1 MAEVT
6 NEQKLY
12 VLLKYKKERTKK
24 EEKILSILNE
34 KANLGSADLEE
45 ADKECCNQKWLS
57 PIHVV
62 EELGYTTKYSHR
74 IELSE
79 SGESQIEK
87 FWRESKYN
95 PDNVWKS
102 SCKIVFCNYGNNL
115 VSIFPSV
122 VMPINTKLSKKMMMF
137 NNIFIYLMSS
147 FISQSFK
154 SL

>member
-1 MAEVT
+1 MAEIT

-34 KANLGSADLEE
+34 KANLGSADLED

-57 PIHVV
+57 VVHVV

-95 PDNVWKS
+95 PDNVWKNRAVKWS
-102 SCKIVFCNYGNNL
+102 SVITAIITLIYFLAWLCQL
-115 VSIFPSV
+115 VQKPV
-122 VMPINTKLSKKMMMF
+122 E
-137 NNIFIYLMSS
+137 
-147 FISQSFK
+147 Q
-154 SL
+154 

>member
-1 MAEVT
+1 MVKVT

-12 VLLKYKKERTKK
+12 VLLKYNKERTKK

-34 KANLGSADLEE
+34 KANLGSADLEK
-45 ADKECCNQKWLS
+45 ADKECCNQKWIS
-57 PIHVV
+57 IVHVV

-79 SGESQIEK
+79 SGKSQIEK

-102 SCKIVFCNYGNNL
+102 R
-115 VSIFPSV
+115 V
-122 VMPINTKLSKKMMMF
+122 VKLSSVITAIISLVYFLAWLCQLIQNSVKK
-137 NNIFIYLMSS
+137 
-147 FISQSFK
+147 
-154 SL
+154 

>member
-1 MAEVT
+1 MAEIT

-34 KANLGSADLEE
+34 KANLGSADLEK

-57 PIHVV
+57 TVHVV

-79 SGESQIEK
+79 AGESQIEK

-102 SCKIVFCNYGNNL
+102 RVVKWS
-115 VSIFPSV
+115 SV
-122 VMPINTKLSKKMMMF
+122 VTAIIAL
-137 NNIFIYLMSS
+137 IYFLAWLC
-147 FISQSFK
+147 QLVQK
-154 SL
+154 PVEQ

>member
-1 MAEVT
+1 MAKVT

-34 KANLGSADLEE
+34 KENLGSADLDK
-45 ADKECCNQKWLS
+45 ADKECCNQKWIS
-57 PIHVV
+57 IVHVV

-74 IELSE
+74 IELYE
-79 SGESQIEK
+79 SGKSKIEK

-102 SCKIVFCNYGNNL
+102 RVVKWS
-115 VSIFPSV
+115 SV
-122 VMPINTKLSKKMMMF
+122 VTAIITL
-137 NNIFIYLMSS
+137 IYFLAWL
-147 FISQSFK
+147 FQLVQK
-154 SL
+154 PVEQ

>member
-1 MAEVT
+1 MAKVT

-45 ADKECCNQKWLS
+45 ADKECCNQKWIS
-57 PIHVV
+57 IVHVV
-62 EELGYTTKYSHR
+62 EELGYSTKYSHR

-79 SGESQIEK
+79 SGKSQIEK

-102 SCKIVFCNYGNNL
+102 R
-115 VSIFPSV
+115 V
-122 VMPINTKLSKKMMMF
+122 VKLSSVITAIISLVYFLAWLCQLIQNSVKK
-137 NNIFIYLMSS
+137 
-147 FISQSFK
+147 
-154 SL
+154 

>member
-1 MAEVT
+1 MTEIT

-24 EEKILSILNE
+24 EENILSILNE
-34 KANLGSADLEE
+34 KANLGSADLEK
-45 ADKECCNQKWLS
+45 ADKECCNQKWIS
-57 PIHVV
+57 IVHVV

-79 SGESQIEK
+79 SGKSQIEK

-102 SCKIVFCNYGNNL
+102 RVVKWS
-115 VSIFPSV
+115 SV
-122 VMPINTKLSKKMMMF
+122 VTAIITL
-137 NNIFIYLMSS
+137 IYFLAWL
-147 FISQSFK
+147 FQLVQK
-154 SL
+154 PVEQ

>member
-1 MAEVT
+1 MAEIT

-57 PIHVV
+57 TVHVV

-79 SGESQIEK
+79 AGKSQIEK

-102 SCKIVFCNYGNNL
+102 RVVKWS
-115 VSIFPSV
+115 SV
-122 VMPINTKLSKKMMMF
+122 VTAIITL
-137 NNIFIYLMSS
+137 IYFLAWLC
-147 FISQSFK
+147 QLVQK
-154 SL
+154 PVEQ

>member
-1 MAEVT
+1 MSKIT

-12 VLLKYKKERTKK
+12 VLLEYKKERTK
-24 EEKILSILNE
+24 EDEKILSILNE
-34 KANLGSADLEE
+34 KVNLGSADLEE

-57 PIHVV
+57 TVHVV

-79 SGESQIEK
+79 SGKSQIEK

-102 SCKIVFCNYGNNL
+102 RVVKWS
-115 VSIFPSV
+115 SV
-122 VMPINTKLSKKMMMF
+122 VTAIITL
-137 NNIFIYLMSS
+137 IYFLAWLC
-147 FISQSFK
+147 QLVQK
-154 SL
+154 PVEQ

>member
-1 MAEVT
+1 MAKVT

-34 KANLGSADLEE
+34 KANLGSADLDK
-45 ADKECCNQKWLS
+45 ADKECCNQKWIS
-57 PIHVV
+57 IVHVL

-79 SGESQIEK
+79 SGKSQIEK

-102 SCKIVFCNYGNNL
+102 R
-115 VSIFPSV
+115 V
-122 VMPINTKLSKKMMMF
+122 VKLSSVITAIISLVYFLAWLCQLIQNSVKK
-137 NNIFIYLMSS
+137 
-147 FISQSFK
+147 
-154 SL
+154 

>member
-1 MAEVT
+1 MAKVT

-34 KANLGSADLEE
+34 KANLGSADLEK

-57 PIHVV
+57 IVHVL

-79 SGESQIEK
+79 SGKSQIEK

-102 SCKIVFCNYGNNL
+102 R
-115 VSIFPSV
+115 V
-122 VMPINTKLSKKMMMF
+122 VKLSSVITAIISLVYFLAWLCQLIQNSVKK
-137 NNIFIYLMSS
+137 
-147 FISQSFK
+147 
-154 SL
+154 

>member
-1 MAEVT
+1 MAKVT

-34 KANLGSADLEE
+34 KANLGSADLEK
-45 ADKECCNQKWLS
+45 ADKECCNQKWIS
-57 PIHVV
+57 IVHVV

-102 SCKIVFCNYGNNL
+102 R
-115 VSIFPSV
+115 V
-122 VMPINTKLSKKMMMF
+122 VKLSSVITAIISLVYFLAWLCQLIQNSVKK
-137 NNIFIYLMSS
+137 
-147 FISQSFK
+147 
-154 SL
+154 

>member
-1 MAEVT
+1 MAKVT

-34 KANLGSADLEE
+34 KANLGSADLEK

-57 PIHVV
+57 IVHVV

-102 SCKIVFCNYGNNL
+102 R
-115 VSIFPSV
+115 V
-122 VMPINTKLSKKMMMF
+122 VKLSSVITAIISLVYFLAWLCQLIQNSVKK
-137 NNIFIYLMSS
+137 
-147 FISQSFK
+147 
-154 SL
+154 

>member
-1 MAEVT
+1 MAEIT

-34 KANLGSADLEE
+34 KANLGSADLEK

-57 PIHVV
+57 VVHVV
-62 EELGYTTKYSHR
+62 EELDYTTKYSHR

-79 SGESQIEK
+79 SGKSQIEK

-102 SCKIVFCNYGNNL
+102 RVVKWS
-115 VSIFPSV
+115 SV
-122 VMPINTKLSKKMMMF
+122 VIAIITL
-137 NNIFIYLMSS
+137 IYFLAWLC
-147 FISQSFK
+147 QLVQK
-154 SL
+154 PVEQ

>member
-1 MAEVT
+1 MAKIT

-57 PIHVV
+57 IVHVL

-79 SGESQIEK
+79 SGKSQIEK

-102 SCKIVFCNYGNNL
+102 R
-115 VSIFPSV
+115 V
-122 VMPINTKLSKKMMMF
+122 VKLSSVITAIISLVYFLAWLCQLIQNSVKK
-137 NNIFIYLMSS
+137 
-147 FISQSFK
+147 
-154 SL
+154 

>member
-57 PIHVV
+57 TVHVV

-79 SGESQIEK
+79 SGKSQIEK

-102 SCKIVFCNYGNNL
+102 RVVKWS
-115 VSIFPSV
+115 SV
-122 VMPINTKLSKKMMMF
+122 VTAIITL
-137 NNIFIYLMSS
+137 IYFLAWLC
-147 FISQSFK
+147 QLVQK
-154 SL
+154 PVEQ

>member
-1 MAEVT
+1 MAKVT

-34 KANLGSADLEE
+34 KANLGSADLEK
-45 ADKECCNQKWLS
+45 ADKECCNQKWIS
-57 PIHVV
+57 IVHVV

-79 SGESQIEK
+79 SGKSQIEK

-102 SCKIVFCNYGNNL
+102 R
-115 VSIFPSV
+115 V
-122 VMPINTKLSKKMMMF
+122 VKLSSV
-137 NNIFIYLMSS
+137 ITAI
-147 FISQSFK
+147 ISLVYFLAWLCQ
-154 SL
+154 LI

>member
-1 MAEVT
+1 MAKVT

-57 PIHVV
+57 IVHVL

-79 SGESQIEK
+79 SGKSQIEK

-102 SCKIVFCNYGNNL
+102 R
-115 VSIFPSV
+115 V
-122 VMPINTKLSKKMMMF
+122 VKLSSVITAIISLVYFLAWLCQLIQNSVKK
-137 NNIFIYLMSS
+137 
-147 FISQSFK
+147 
-154 SL
+154 

>member
-1 MAEVT
+1 MAKIT

-57 PIHVV
+57 IVHVE

-95 PDNVWKS
+95 PNNVWKNRIIRWS
-102 SCKIVFCNYGNNL
+102 SVLSLLLTELCNYEDL
-115 VSIFPSV
+115 WRLLKQI
-122 VMPINTKLSKKMMMF
+122 IAIL
-137 NNIFIYLMSS
+137 
-147 FISQSFK
+147 
-154 SL
+154 

>member
-1 MAEVT
+1 MTNVT

-34 KANLGSADLEE
+34 KANLGSADLEK
-45 ADKECCNQKWLS
+45 ADKECCNQKWIS
-57 PIHVV
+57 IVHVV

-79 SGESQIEK
+79 SGKSQIEK

-102 SCKIVFCNYGNNL
+102 R
-115 VSIFPSV
+115 V
-122 VMPINTKLSKKMMMF
+122 VKLSSVITAIISLVYFLAWLCQLIQNSVKK
-137 NNIFIYLMSS
+137 
-147 FISQSFK
+147 
-154 SL
+154 

>member
-1 MAEVT
+1 MAEIT

-12 VLLKYKKERTKK
+12 VLLKYKKERTK
-24 EEKILSILNE
+24 EDEKILSVLDE
-34 KANLGSADLEE
+34 KASLGSADLEE

-57 PIHVV
+57 IVHVV

-95 PDNVWKS
+95 PNNVWKS
-102 SCKIVFCNYGNNL
+102 IV
-115 VSIFPSV
+115 VKWSSV
-122 VMPINTKLSKKMMMF
+122 VTAIITL
-137 NNIFIYLMSS
+137 IYFLAWLC
-147 FISQSFK
+147 QLVQK
-154 SL
+154 PVEQ

>member
-1 MAEVT
+1 MAEIT

-34 KANLGSADLEE
+34 KANLGSADLEK

-57 PIHVV
+57 TVHVV

-79 SGESQIEK
+79 AGESQIEK

-102 SCKIVFCNYGNNL
+102 R
-115 VSIFPSV
+115 V
-122 VMPINTKLSKKMMMF
+122 VKLSSVITAIISLIYFLAWLCQLIQNSVKK
-137 NNIFIYLMSS
+137 
-147 FISQSFK
+147 
-154 SL
+154 

>member
-1 MAEVT
+1 MAKVT

-24 EEKILSILNE
+24 EDKILSILNE

-57 PIHVV
+57 IVHVL

-79 SGESQIEK
+79 SGKSQIEK

-102 SCKIVFCNYGNNL
+102 R
-115 VSIFPSV
+115 V
-122 VMPINTKLSKKMMMF
+122 VKLSSVITAIISLVYFLAWLCQLIQNSVKK
-137 NNIFIYLMSS
+137 
-147 FISQSFK
+147 
-154 SL
+154 

>member
-1 MAEVT
+1 MAEIT

-34 KANLGSADLEE
+34 KANLGSADLEK

-57 PIHVV
+57 VVHVV

-95 PDNVWKS
+95 PDNVWKNRAVKWS
-102 SCKIVFCNYGNNL
+102 SVITAIITLIYFLAWLCQL
-115 VSIFPSV
+115 VQKPV
-122 VMPINTKLSKKMMMF
+122 E
-137 NNIFIYLMSS
+137 
-147 FISQSFK
+147 Q
-154 SL
+154 

>member
-1 MAEVT
+1 MAEIT

-34 KANLGSADLEE
+34 KANLGSADLEK

-57 PIHVV
+57 VVHVV

-95 PDNVWKS
+95 PDNVWKNRIIRWS
-102 SCKIVFCNYGNNL
+102 SVLALLLTALCNYEDL
-115 VSIFPSV
+115 WRLLKQI
-122 VMPINTKLSKKMMMF
+122 IAIL
-137 NNIFIYLMSS
+137 
-147 FISQSFK
+147 
-154 SL
+154 

>member
-1 MAEVT
+1 MAEIT

-34 KANLGSADLEE
+34 KANLGSADLEK

-57 PIHVV
+57 TVHVV

-79 SGESQIEK
+79 AGESQIEK

-102 SCKIVFCNYGNNL
+102 RVVKWS
-115 VSIFPSV
+115 SV
-122 VMPINTKLSKKMMMF
+122 VTAIITL
-137 NNIFIYLMSS
+137 IYFLAWLC
-147 FISQSFK
+147 QLVQK
-154 SL
+154 PVEQ

>member
-1 MAEVT
+1 MAKLT

-34 KANLGSADLEE
+34 KANLGSADLEK
-45 ADKECCNQKWLS
+45 ADKECCNQKWIS
-57 PIHVV
+57 IVHVV

-79 SGESQIEK
+79 SGKSQIEK

-102 SCKIVFCNYGNNL
+102 R
-115 VSIFPSV
+115 V
-122 VMPINTKLSKKMMMF
+122 VKLSSVITAIISLVYFLAWLCQLIQNSVKK
-137 NNIFIYLMSS
+137 
-147 FISQSFK
+147 
-154 SL
+154 

>member
-1 MAEVT
+1 MEKVT

-57 PIHVV
+57 IVHVL

-79 SGESQIEK
+79 SGKSQIEK

-102 SCKIVFCNYGNNL
+102 RVVKWS
-115 VSIFPSV
+115 SV
-122 VMPINTKLSKKMMMF
+122 VTAIVTL
-137 NNIFIYLMSS
+137 IYFLAWL
-147 FISQSFK
+147 FQLVQK
-154 SL
+154 PVEQ

>member
-1 MAEVT
+1 MAKIT

-24 EEKILSILNE
+24 EEKILAILNE

-57 PIHVV
+57 TVHVV
-62 EELGYTTKYSHR
+62 EKLGYTTKYSHR

-79 SGESQIEK
+79 SGKSQIEK

-95 PDNVWKS
+95 PENVWKS
-102 SCKIVFCNYGNNL
+102 RVIKWS
-115 VSIFPSV
+115 SV
-122 VMPINTKLSKKMMMF
+122 VTAIITL
-137 NNIFIYLMSS
+137 IYFLAWLC
-147 FISQSFK
+147 QLVQK
-154 SL
+154 PVEQ

>member
-1 MAEVT
+1 MAEIT

-24 EEKILSILNE
+24 EEKILSLLNE
-34 KANLGSADLEE
+34 KANLGSADLEK

-57 PIHVV
+57 VVHVV

-79 SGESQIEK
+79 SGKSQIEK

-102 SCKIVFCNYGNNL
+102 RVVKLS
-115 VSIFPSV
+115 SV
-122 VMPINTKLSKKMMMF
+122 VTAI
-137 NNIFIYLMSS
+137 
-147 FISQSFK
+147 ISLVYFLAWLCQLVQK
-154 SL
+154 PVEQ

>member
-1 MAEVT
+1 MAEIT
-6 NEQKLY
+6 IEQKLY

-34 KANLGSADLEE
+34 NANLGSADLEK

-57 PIHVV
+57 IVHVV

-79 SGESQIEK
+79 SGKSQIEK

-95 PDNVWKS
+95 TDNVWKS
-102 SCKIVFCNYGNNL
+102 RVVKWS
-115 VSIFPSV
+115 SV
-122 VMPINTKLSKKMMMF
+122 VTAIITLIYFLAWLCQLIQNSVKK
-137 NNIFIYLMSS
+137 
-147 FISQSFK
+147 
-154 SL
+154 

>member
-1 MAEVT
+1 MAEIT
-6 NEQKLY
+6 NDQKLY

-57 PIHVV
+57 IVHVL

-79 SGESQIEK
+79 SGKSQIEK

-102 SCKIVFCNYGNNL
+102 R
-115 VSIFPSV
+115 V
-122 VMPINTKLSKKMMMF
+122 VKLSSVITAIISLVYFLAWLCQLIQNSVKK
-137 NNIFIYLMSS
+137 
-147 FISQSFK
+147 
-154 SL
+154 

>member
-1 MAEVT
+1 MAKVT

-34 KANLGSADLEE
+34 KANLGYADLDK
-45 ADKECCNQKWLS
+45 ADKECCNQKWIS
-57 PIHVV
+57 IVHVV

-79 SGESQIEK
+79 SGKSQIEK

-102 SCKIVFCNYGNNL
+102 R
-115 VSIFPSV
+115 V
-122 VMPINTKLSKKMMMF
+122 VKLSSVITAIISLVYFLAWLCQLIQNSVKK
-137 NNIFIYLMSS
+137 
-147 FISQSFK
+147 
-154 SL
+154 

>member
-1 MAEVT
+1 MANVT

-34 KANLGSADLEE
+34 KANLGSADLEK
-45 ADKECCNQKWLS
+45 ADKECCNQKWIS
-57 PIHVV
+57 IVHVV

-79 SGESQIEK
+79 SGKSQIEK

-102 SCKIVFCNYGNNL
+102 R
-115 VSIFPSV
+115 V
-122 VMPINTKLSKKMMMF
+122 VKLSSVITAIISLVYFLAWLCQLIQNSVKK
-137 NNIFIYLMSS
+137 
-147 FISQSFK
+147 
-154 SL
+154 

>member
-1 MAEVT
+1 MAEIT

-24 EEKILSILNE
+24 EEQILSILNE
-34 KANLGSADLEE
+34 KANLGSADLEK

-57 PIHVV
+57 VVHVV

-95 PDNVWKS
+95 PDNVWKNRAVKWS
-102 SCKIVFCNYGNNL
+102 SVITAIITLIYFLAWLCQL
-115 VSIFPSV
+115 VQKPV
-122 VMPINTKLSKKMMMF
+122 E
-137 NNIFIYLMSS
+137 
-147 FISQSFK
+147 Q
-154 SL
+154 

>member
-1 MAEVT
+1 MAEIT
-6 NEQKLY
+6 IEQKLY

-34 KANLGSADLEE
+34 NANLGSADLEK
-45 ADKECCNQKWLS
+45 ADKECCNQKWIS
-57 PIHVV
+57 IVHVV

-79 SGESQIEK
+79 SGKSQIEK

-102 SCKIVFCNYGNNL
+102 R
-115 VSIFPSV
+115 V
-122 VMPINTKLSKKMMMF
+122 VKLSSVITAIISLVYFLAWLCQLIQNSVKK
-137 NNIFIYLMSS
+137 
-147 FISQSFK
+147 
-154 SL
+154 

>member
-1 MAEVT
+1 MAEIT

-34 KANLGSADLEE
+34 KANLGSADLEK

-57 PIHVV
+57 IVHVV

-95 PDNVWKS
+95 PDNVWKNRIIRWS
-102 SCKIVFCNYGNNL
+102 SVLALLLTALCNYEDL
-115 VSIFPSV
+115 WRLLKQI
-122 VMPINTKLSKKMMMF
+122 IAIL
-137 NNIFIYLMSS
+137 
-147 FISQSFK
+147 
-154 SL
+154 